1 MSTRVDQSMSLITEL
16 MEHPLEP
23 SYEAAAQQRR
33 EAGLKPDTSTATPLV
48 LVIALVVGLLFALA
62 AVNLRA
68 ASSVVGQT
76 RIRLI
81 EQIEAGQARGDE
93 LKGKVTAIDGQI
105 AAAQQAALGPS
116 GLLQRLAELQIAT
129 GGRAVT
135 GPGVRVTLDDAAA
148 ANGSNADPRA
158 GSGFG
163 AGRVSAADLQILV
176 NGLWAAGAEAID
188 VNGQR
193 LTTRAAIRFAGQAI
207 LVDFRPLTRP
217 YEITAIGDARQL
229 AATFSASPAGSYLKA
244 LGDNYG
250 IPTSVKTEATVTC
263 PAGTIPAMAYAIPL
277 PARPSTTVSPTG
289 SPAGSPTPKPTS
301 TRVGATSTP
310 TTTRPLSSPTTKAT
324 TTRTETPR

>member
-1 MSTRVDQSMSLITEL
+1 MSARVDQSMSLITEL

-23 SYEAAAQQRR
+23 SYEVAAAQRR
-33 EAGLKPDTSTATPLV
+33 DAGLKPATSTATPLV
-48 LVIALVVGLLFALA
+48 LVTALVVGLLFALA

-81 EQIEAGQARGDE
+81 EQIEAGQARGDD
-93 LKGKVTAIDGQI
+93 LKGKVAAIDGQI
-105 AAAQQAALGPS
+105 IAAQQAALGPS
-116 GLLQRLAELQIAT
+116 GLLQRLDELQVAT
-129 GGRAVT
+129 GARAVS

-148 ANGSNADPRA
+148 ANGSNADPR
-158 GSGFG
+158 GSTGFG
-163 AGRVSAADLQILV
+163 AGRVSAADLQIIV

-217 YEITAIGDARQL
+217 YLITAIGDARQM

-250 IPTSVKTEATVTC
+250 IPTSVKTEAAVTC
-263 PAGTIPAMAYAIPL
+263 PAGTIPAMAYALSL
-277 PARPSTTVSPTG
+277 PATPSTTSPT
-289 SPAGSPTPKPTS
+289 AKPTS
-301 TRVGATSTP
+301 TRAVGNPTP
-310 TTTRPLSSPTTKAT
+310 TTTRTTSSPTKKAT
-324 TTRTETPR
+324 TTPTETPR

>member
-33 EAGLKPDTSTATPLV
+33 EAGLKPATSTATPLV

-93 LKGKVTAIDGQI
+93 LKGKVSAIDAQI

-135 GPGVRVTLDDAAA
+135 GPGVRVRLDDAAA

-263 PAGTIPAMAYAIPL
+263 PAGTIPAMVYAIPL
-277 PARPSTTVSPTG
+277 PARPTPTG
-289 SPAGSPTPKPTS
+289 SPTSKPTS
-301 TRVGATSTP
+301 TRAGAISTS

>member
-1 MSTRVDQSMSLITEL
+1 MSARVDQSMSLITEL

-23 SYEAAAQQRR
+23 SYEVAAAQRR
-33 EAGLKPDTSTATPLV
+33 DAGLKPATSTATPLV
-48 LVIALVVGLLFALA
+48 LVTALVVGLLFALA

-81 EQIEAGQARGDE
+81 EQIEAGQARGDD
-93 LKGKVTAIDGQI
+93 LKGKVAAIDGQI
-105 AAAQQAALGPS
+105 IAAQQAALGPS
-116 GLLQRLAELQIAT
+116 GLLQRLDELQVAT
-129 GGRAVT
+129 GARAVS
-135 GPGVRVTLDDAAA
+135 GPGVRVTLDDAA
-148 ANGSNADPRA
+148 
-158 GSGFG
+158 
-163 AGRVSAADLQILV
+163 DLQIIV

-217 YEITAIGDARQL
+217 YLITAIGDARQM

-250 IPTSVKTEATVTC
+250 IPTSVKTEAAVTC
-263 PAGTIPAMAYAIPL
+263 PAGTIPAMAYALSL
-277 PARPSTTVSPTG
+277 PATPSTTSPT
-289 SPAGSPTPKPTS
+289 AKPTS
-301 TRVGATSTP
+301 TRAVGNPTP
-310 TTTRPLSSPTTKAT
+310 TTTRTTSSPTKKAT
-324 TTRTETPR
+324 TTPTETPR

>member
-1 MSTRVDQSMSLITEL
+1 MSPRVDESMSLITEL

-23 SYEAAAQQRR
+23 SYEAVAAQRR
-33 EAGLKPDTSTATPLV
+33 EAGLKPATSTATPLV
-48 LVIALVVGLLFALA
+48 LLTALVVGLLLALA
-62 AVNLRA
+62 SVNLRA

-76 RIRLI
+76 RLRLI

-116 GLLQRLAELQIAT
+116 GLLQRLAELQVAT
-129 GGRAVT
+129 GARAVT
-135 GPGVRVTLDDAAA
+135 GPGVRVTLDDAASA
-148 ANGSNADPRA
+148 AGSNADPR
-158 GSGFG
+158 GSTGFG
-163 AGRVSAADLQILV
+163 AGRVSAADLQIIV

-217 YEITAIGDARQL
+217 YQITAIGDARQL
-229 AATFSASPAGSYLKA
+229 ASTFSASPAGSYLKA

-250 IPTSVKTEATVTC
+250 IPTSVKIEAEVTC
-263 PAGTIPAMAYAIPL
+263 PAGTIPAMAYTQPL
-277 PARPSTTVSPTG
+277 PSTSTVTVPPT
-289 SPAGSPTPKPTS
+289 SKPTS
-301 TRVGATSTP
+301 TRVGASSTP
-310 TTTRPLSSPTTKAT
+310 TTARTTSSPTKKAT
-324 TTRTETPR
+324 TTLTETPR